1 MQQPKEDRYTLADA
15 MTWNEDERTELISGL
30 PVMMAPPSRIH
41 QKIVGE
47 LFAQIHGYLEGKKC
61 EAYGLP

>member
-41 QKIVGE
+41 RSEEHTSE
-47 LFAQIHGYLEGKKC
+47 LQS
-61 EAYGLP
+61 PWN

>member
-15 MTWNEDERTELISGL
+15 MTWNKDERTELISGL

-47 LFAQIHGYLEGKKC
+47 LIVRPNPRLSGGE
-61 EAYGLP
+61 EV